1 VSQLSKVMVLLALPR
16 VVSMVEVFVTM
27 TGGRVEHDAVIDS
40 TMVVL

>member
-1 VSQLSKVMVLLALPR
+1 MVLLELPPR
-16 VVSMVEVFVTM
+16 VVSMVEVLVTM